1 MSNYL
6 VNRTST
12 PSGFHV
18 CDTNLLSQIKRALRK
33 YYACEADDAYT
44 PKRNLLKFTEYSKRG
59 TLEILDLGHKSFSKK
74 LKKYPV
80 YFIVFFFYFT
90 WNENRSREFHLQLT
104 ICYHKISFWKHL
116 TVFFRKTLVL
126 IVLLN

>member
-12 PSGFHV
+12 HSGFHV

-80 YFIVFFFYFT
+80 YFIVFFFILLGT
-90 WNENRSREFHLQLT
+90 
-104 ICYHKISFWKHL
+104 KIDRASS
-116 TVFFRKTLVL
+116 TY
-126 IVLLN
+126 N